1 LLIIPE
7 SEAMLRLSKKIEYG
21 ILALQYL
28 AENSDKLVTAKV
40 IAENLDISF
49 EFLSKTLQALKKNNL
64 VNTIQGMKGGYTLA
78 DSPDNISLMQII
90 EALEHYPDIV
100 ECVNSETCEREEYCS
115 IRSPMHVIQEKI
127 NDIFTKM
134 KLTDFLENKT
144 VQISIN

>member
-1 LLIIPE
+1 
-7 SEAMLRLSKKIEYG
+7 MLRLSKKIEYG
-21 ILALQYL
+21 VLALQYL
-28 AENSDKLVTAKV
+28 AENNDKLVTAKV

-100 ECVNSETCEREEYCS
+100 ECVNAETCEREEYCS

-127 NDIFTKM
+127 NDIFTQM
-134 KLTDFLENKT
+134 KLTDFLEKKT